1 MIGLQPDVIVARISN
16 TMNSMIS
23 VASISEDAI
32 FEPQDSSQ
40 RAPESPGTPDMT
52 NDKTEVPQNPNLV
65 RRQFQIWI
73 TSPSWIQS
81 LIGSLQYWS
90 KYDTNRGKERLEISA
105 KYQCPPWLSDR
116 AWDAYFS
123 QSCSGWKMYL
133 QTHRVLPWY
142 HDMFIFAKTGNITNI
157 QLILA
162 NGQGY
167 VTDRQDS
174 SGRTPLHVSLV
185 EVAKS

>member
-1 MIGLQPDVIVARISN
+1 MIGLQADVIVARISN

-32 FEPQDSSQ
+32 FEAQDSS
-40 RAPESPGTPDMT
+40 RRTPESQGMLDMT
-52 NDKTEVPQNPNLV
+52 KDKTEVPQNPNV

-73 TSPSWIQS
+73 SSPSCIQS

-90 KYDTNRGKERLEISA
+90 RHDTNRGKERLEISA
-105 KYQCPPWLSDR
+105 KYRCPTWLSDR

-123 QSCSGWKMYL
+123 QSCSGWKIYL
-133 QTHRVLPWY
+133 QTHRVLSWY
-142 HDMFIFAKTGNITNI
+142 HDIFIFAKTGNITNL
-157 QLILA
+157 QLMLA

-174 SGRTPLHVSLV
+174 SGRTPLHVSLI
-185 EVAKS
+185 EAAKI